1 MFKRS
6 SRFIASR
13 RTLRLL
19 AALTWYIG
27 SFALLSKGGR
37 LLCEASVLRPE
48 AKWPL
53 YAAFLGIFI
62 GVTKAIY
69 LFNRSCR
76 NNLQRIDK
84 LPVPY
89 IWGFFRPRF
98 FILLTLMVTT
108 GATLSRL
115 SHGNYLWLIGVG
127 IVDISVGMALFVS
140 SRVFWK
146 KR

>member
-6 SRFIASR
+6 SRYIVSR

-27 SFALLSKGGR
+27 SFALLSKAGS

-48 AKWPL
+48 GKWPF

-62 GVTKAIY
+62 GVIKAVY

-76 NNLQRIDK
+76 NNLERIDR
-84 LPVPY
+84 LSAPY
-89 IWGFFRPRF
+89 LWSFFRPRF
-98 FILLTLMVTT
+98 FILLTLMVAT

-127 IVDISVGMALFVS
+127 IVDLSVGIALLVS
-140 SRVFWK
+140 SRIFWK